1 MNNSKN
7 IDLKELFIEGQQN
20 HQKSNFTEAL
30 KIYEKIL
37 SLDPNHFEAIVFLG
51 ILNAQTKKLASAKE
65 LLEKAIKIKPEMSDL
80 YNSLGLIHREMG
92 NFEQSLNSF
101 KKAIN
106 INPKFSI
113 AYNNL
118 GITYKDLDNI
128 KEAEKNFYYSI
139 EIDPNNSDPY
149 NNLGL
154 IYKDTNQNDK
164 AQKNFEKCLKINPKN
179 LQALNNLGNLHKNLG
194 QIEQAEKYFYEAID
208 VNQKFFDSYNNLIV
222 MYERTNVNEKLKEL
236 IEKANKI
243 FPSNNIIQLFYGQY
257 LYKIKKFSNAIE
269 CLNKISFSEN
279 QLNRERLRYLII
291 AKSYD
296 KLGDTINAFNFF
308 KKTNEINLS
317 LKKDNINKEQAL
329 KVIADRIEFFKDEK
343 ISNWSSNKSTDINL
357 EPIFLIGFPRSGTT
371 LLDTILRSHPSINVI
386 EEKPLI
392 NELISSISEEIGGDL
407 KKLKDLNQKQI
418 NIFQRKYFE
427 DLRKNTEN
435 EINSKIVIDKMPL
448 NIIHIG
454 EIIRIFPN
462 AKFILSIRHPCDS
475 VLSCFMQSFKLN
487 SAMANFL
494 DIDSTAKIYDSVM
507 KLWTIYFE
515 LFSINLHSVKYEDII
530 NNFDLTIKN
539 TLNFLDLD
547 WSDNVKKFYETADKR
562 KLISTPSY
570 DQVNQPLYSESINRW
585 MKYNNNISNI
595 LPILEPWIKKFNY

>member
-1 MNNSKN
+1 MDYDKN
-7 IDLKELFIEGQQN
+7 IDLKDLFIKGQQN
-20 HQKSNFTEAL
+20 HQKNNFTEAF

-37 SLDPNHFEAIVFLG
+37 NIDPNYFEAIVFLG
-51 ILNAQTKKLASAKE
+51 ILNAQTKKLDSAKE
-65 LLEKAIKIKPEMSDL
+65 LLEKAIKIKPEIPDL

-118 GITYKDLDNI
+118 AITYKDLDNI
-128 KEAEKNFYYSI
+128 IEAEKNLHYSI

-154 IYKDTNQNDK
+154 IYKDTNQTDK
-164 AQKNFEKCLKINPKN
+164 AKKNFEKCLKIHSKN

-194 QIEQAEKYFYEAID
+194 EIEQAEKYFYDAID
-208 VNQKFFDSYNNLIV
+208 INPKFFNSYNNLIV
-222 MYERTNVNEKLKEL
+222 MYERTNNNEKLKEL

-257 LYKIKKFSNAIE
+257 LYKIKKFSKAIE
-269 CLNKISFSEN
+269 CLNKISFSKN
-279 QLNRERLRYLII
+279 QLNRERLRYLTI

-296 KLGDTINAFNFF
+296 KLDDAINAFNFF
-308 KKTNEINLS
+308 KKTNEINLV

-329 KVIADRIEFFKDEK
+329 KVITDRIEFFKDEK
-343 ISNWSSNKSTDINL
+343 INSWSLIKSTDMNF

-386 EEKPLI
+386 EEKPLV
-392 NELISSISEEIGGDL
+392 EKLISSISDEINGDL

-418 NIFQRKYFE
+418 NIFQKQYFE
-427 DLRKNTEN
+427 NLKKNTEN

-494 DIDSTAKIYDSVM
+494 DIESAAKMYDSVM
-507 KLWTIYFE
+507 KLLKIYLE
-515 LFSINLHSVKYEDII
+515 LFPVNLHTVKYEDVI
-530 NNFDLTIKN
+530 NDFDLTIKN
-539 TLNFLDLD
+539 TLNFLNLG
-547 WSDNVKKFYETADKR
+547 WSDNVKKFYEISDKKR
-562 KLISTPSY
+562 LISTPSY

-585 MKYNNNISNI
+585 TKYDNKISNI